1 MHPSSSFTHLVEIPN
16 IGQCACFKFDNFY
29 HTLFAVNH
37 PLKVYRM
44 SNYDK
49 DKKISS
55 LTKSFGGVDT
65 TSGFTDKQKA
75 KLKQIQI
82 ISDVD
87 SLNYCPD
94 NPKKYIYIKN
104 DTEYYTVLIAFDE
117 NTHLPK
123 SDIVVKDLE
132 EYNATEKT
140 VFGGNRT
147 FSKTTSSTVMF
158 LLKKRRNRMKWEIM
172 FGKKTPAAP
181 ATDTYETTDT
191 NELMQQTESKNNQ
204 NQDPFPFL
212 PISPTEF
219 ILDENQLNAYISYTY
234 TELLKAVALTKGE
247 VDTGVGVRGGY
258 YHKADGL
265 RAAETDKCFAKNE
278 TSCDINTYAD
288 CTDYCN
294 MFHSILASS
303 DSIHDFLGRIPDVS
317 RNEIFNLY
325 EKEDKY
331 KKHFSTLFDT
341 CRNIIVRRLTQKLTE
356 LSKDEMKFIYLGRL
370 NNIVNVNRKIQD
382 FEYTEIGHTT
392 YKEENKQG
400 AIFDKSKPWESMFM
414 SQFFYTVLPFED
426 RHKLYKLN
434 FEVMFDENNPANIDF
449 KAYLKK
455 YNFQYFFLDTII
467 ARKDGLQYY
476 QWNQLKSYLEK
487 EHTIDTVNFKV
498 SEEKSIA
505 KWWDPS
511 PGNPPVKEIE
521 PYITEFSKMLQE
533 EVLQTC
539 NTVKFQ
545 KIVNKNDPEM
555 STFINDTNTIL
566 SPNINVKDYYSDF
579 FIEITIEITIETTY
593 KYYIQIPNN
602 SFTIEHCI
610 SMYDEVSKLKQPQQL
625 KPAKVKDDL
634 KLFILSLKRSG
645 DHGQTM
651 YLKKFNK
658 ISDEKAFLIT
668 GDSLCAVKALYEKQP
683 VLFFKYYMDYS
694 TNDQKVD
701 IFLYNSEEKYESK
714 TCYNYIILNKLE
726 DYIDTFDSIKDNL
739 NTINFKPVFDTE
751 YGLRV
756 EIPESESESDQLS
769 DEEKNQIKNDIIQQ
783 NMNILYKVKL
793 FDDLVNFGDNLLNGP
808 VPMEVDRVNAPQAQQ
823 KTDDEF
829 EFNTN
834 TSIKY
839 FKQDLNLNGI
849 EKQVLNDVQEINV
862 EVIRANIK
870 QRIQEENDNRMKKFV
885 RQSRRIK
892 QQKEN
897 AALAAQIRNE
907 DQKNAIIIMDILK
920 KINEYLIE
928 GIYHVD
934 NLVLYLNMYFEL
946 LEKFENEEDKNTI
959 KKIFNDNINTI
970 TQKVDYT
977 NYFSKLFKILSDDKL
992 KLNNSE
998 PNHGSSKLLAERL
1011 VVLSSLIYKCAN
1023 AVDMMSIND
1032 LKKYN
1037 KTMKSHNASAPNA
1050 MPGFDLIPLGG
1061 LNGYP
1066 LLKNL
1071 SDETFQNLY
1080 TNSINNFI
1088 YSDSILEPAPQAA
1101 QQQQTTEPSSTI
1113 TPIT

>member
-16 IGQCACFKFDNFY
+16 IGQCACFKFDIF
-29 HTLFAVNH
+29 HHALFAVNH

-44 SNYDK
+44 SNHDK

-55 LTKSFGGVDT
+55 LTRSFGGVDT

-87 SLNYCPD
+87 SLNYCHD

-140 VFGGNRT
+140 VFGGNRKY
-147 FSKTTSSTVMF
+147 SKTTSSTVMR
-158 LLKKRRNRMKWEIM
+158 LLEKRRNRMKWERM
-172 FGKKTPAAP
+172 FGKQNTTAAQ
-181 ATDTYETTDT
+181 ATYTS
-191 NELMQQTESKNNQ
+191 ELMQIDPKNNENQKNQ
-204 NQDPFPFL
+204 NPFPFL

-219 ILDENQLNAYISYTY
+219 MLDENQLNAYISYTY
-234 TELLKAVALTKGE
+234 TELLRAVALTE
-247 VDTGVGVRGGY
+247 VDPQRGGY
-258 YHKADGL
+258 YHEADGL
-265 RAAETDKCFAKNE
+265 RTAETDKCFAKNE
-278 TSCDINTYAD
+278 ESCDRTTYTV

-303 DSIHDFLGRIPDVS
+303 DSIHDFLGRIPNVS
-317 RNEIFNLY
+317 RNDIFNLY
-325 EKEDKY
+325 EKETNY

-341 CRNIIVRRLTQKLTE
+341 CRNIIVRRLTQKLSE

-382 FEYTEIGHTT
+382 FEYEEIGH
-392 YKEENKQG
+392 KEPEDNIEG

-426 RHKLYKLN
+426 RHKLYKLD
-434 FEVMFDENNPANIDF
+434 FEVMLDKNNPANIEF
-449 KAYLKK
+449 KEYLKK

-467 ARKDGLQYY
+467 ARKDGLEYY
-476 QWNQLKSYLEK
+476 QWNQLKSYLEI
-487 EHTIDTVNFKV
+487 EHTIDNGLFSVG
-498 SEEKSIA
+498 EIKSIA

-511 PGNPPVKEIE
+511 SGNPGEKKIFD
-521 PYITEFSKMLQE
+521 YIANFSEVLRT

-539 NTVKFQ
+539 NKVQFI
-545 KIVNKNDPEM
+545 KIAETTYEGNE
-555 STFINDTNTIL
+555 NTIL
-566 SPNINVKDYYSDF
+566 SSNTESSFYSPYR
-579 FIEITIEITIETTY
+579 IEIKIED
-593 KYYIQIPNN
+593 KPYYIKIPNN
-602 SFTIEHCI
+602 SFTIENCI
-610 SMYDEVSKLKQPQQL
+610 SMYDNVSSLQFSPE
-625 KPAKVKDDL
+625 VKDDL

-651 YLKKFNK
+651 YLKKFNQYPK
-658 ISDEKAFLIT
+658 NEGKKAFLIT

-726 DYIDTFDSIKDNL
+726 DYIDSFDSIKDNL
-739 NTINFKPVFDTE
+739 NTINFTPVFDTT

-756 EIPESESESDQLS
+756 ENQIHS
-769 DEEKNQIKNDIIQQ
+769 DEKNDVIQK
-783 NMNILYKVKL
+783 NMNILYNVKL
-793 FDDLVNFGDNLLNGP
+793 FDDLVKFGDNLLKDP
-808 VPMEVDRVNAPQAQQ
+808 VSMEVENNPPQENAQQ
-823 KTDDEF
+823 VQQRDDEF

-839 FKQDLNLNGI
+839 FEEDLNLNKI
-849 EKQVLNDVQEINV
+849 LEQVKGVQEINV
-862 EVIRANIK
+862 EGIRAKIK
-870 QRIQEENDNRMKKFV
+870 QRIQEENNNRMTKFV
-885 RQSRRIK
+885 RQSKRIK
-892 QQKEN
+892 QQAET
-897 AALAAQIRNE
+897 AAF
-907 DQKNAIIIMDILK
+907 DQAITQQQQDNFIVVMDILK

-946 LEKFENEEDKNTI
+946 LEKFENENDRNTI
-959 KKIFNDNINTI
+959 KNIFKDNINTI
-970 TQKVDYT
+970 NKVNYT
-977 NYFSKLFKILSDDKL
+977 NYFSKLFEILSNDKL
-992 KLNNSE
+992 KLKKSE

-1011 VVLSSLIYKCAN
+1011 VVLSSLIYKCVKP
-1023 AVDMMSIND
+1023 VDAAADDTSIND
-1032 LKKYN
+1032 LKEYN
-1037 KTMKSHNASAPNA
+1037 ENTPNA
-1050 MPGFDLIPLGG
+1050 MPEFYDLTSLGN
-1061 LNGYP
+1061 LNDYP
-1066 LLKNL
+1066 LLKSI
-1071 SDETFQNLY
+1071 SDKTFKTLY
-1080 TNSINNFI
+1080 NNG
-1088 YSDSILEPAPQAA
+1088 PAPQTP
-1101 QQQQTTEPSSTI
+1101 QPPQTPPNTNNNTTNNNTINI
-1113 TPIT
+1113 TPKQHNKTPKQLNQFP